1 MTADYAQSRQV
12 RRPRGRLRRLVLPL
26 LIALVILIALLF
38 AVTWLPLRQG
48 RDAWLRGHDA
58 EAVAIGEKWSR
69 LHLWP
74 KQYHQLLGAAY
85 LTSGNTAAA
94 RAHLGGIGNIRL
106 SVIPKDEVAR
116 RLFAREHYADFLA
129 YDAAS
134 HDANENADV
143 PLYRAAALAATN
155 RVAEAQKAFASIDR
169 AHVNASRYASL
180 QRNLA
185 SRATG
190 DAPYVFDRDGGTIA
204 AIRANDVV
212 TINDDFAP
220 LINREAGSL
229 TIGAK
234 LPQLGAN
241 ATIETTL
248 DPFVQKAALK
258 ALSGF
263 RGSLV
268 AIDPHTNEIL
278 AIASSGGNGA
288 IANLALEH
296 QYEPGSVVKVLT
308 GLNAEN
314 GGADLTSLFPYT
326 CKGFLDID
334 GRHFGDWL
342 AAGHGTLNSIDDAL
356 AVSCNVFFADVGL
369 RLGVDRLTRFMTA
382 AGFNGQA
389 NLGVFQVPLGKLT
402 GPVFNRFETAFLAI
416 GLEHESMNALHVAM
430 IASMMANRGELTTPK
445 LLVQRRSILGDV
457 VYAAP
462 KQGTTRLASPAAA
475 ETIVHAMEAVATEA
489 KGTGRRAPVTGI
501 SMAMKTGTAGER
513 KSGLEAL
520 ILAFAPVES
529 PRIAFGVIAE
539 DAGPAEF
546 AGAKIAHD
554 FLEAMSP
561 RLREAINHRDT
572 EGTKKPQ

>member
-12 RRPRGRLRRLVLPL
+12 QRPRGRLWRLVLPL

-38 AVTWLPLRQG
+38 VVTWLPLRQG
-48 RDAWLRGHDA
+48 RDAWLRGDDA

-69 LHLWP
+69 FHLWP
-74 KQYHQLLGAAY
+74 TQYHQLLAAAY
-85 LTSGNTAAA
+85 LTSGNTANS
-94 RAHLGGIGNIRL
+94 HLGGIGNIHL
-106 SVIPKDEVAR
+106 SIIPKDEVAR
-116 RLFAREHYADFLA
+116 RLFAHERYGDFLT

-134 HDANENADV
+134 RDAHENADV
-143 PLYRAAALAATN
+143 PLYRAAALLATN
-155 RVAEAQKAFASIDR
+155 RGPEAQKAFASIDR

-185 SRATG
+185 ARAAG

-220 LINREAGSL
+220 LINRDAGSL

-241 ATIETTL
+241 DTIETTL

-268 AIDPHTNEIL
+268 AIDPRTNEIL
-278 AIASSGGNGA
+278 AIASSRGNGA
-288 IANLALEH
+288 MANLALEN

-308 GLNAEN
+308 GLNAED
-314 GGADLTSLFPYT
+314 GGTDLKSLFPYT

-356 AVSCNVFFADVGL
+356 AVSCNIFFADVGL

-389 NLGVFQVPLGKLT
+389 NLGVFQVPLGKIV
-402 GPVFNRFETAFLAI
+402 GPVFNRFETASFAI

-445 LLVQRRSILGDV
+445 LLVRRRSILGDA
-457 VYAAP
+457 VYTAP
-462 KQGTTRLASPAAA
+462 KQETTRLASPTAA

-489 KGTGRRAPVTGI
+489 KGTGHRAPVAGI
-501 SMAMKTGTAGER
+501 SLAMKTGTAGER

-554 FLEAMSP
+554 FLEAMAP
-561 RLREAINHRDT
+561 RLR
-572 EGTKKPQ
+572 

>member
-1 MTADYAQSRQV
+1 MNADYAQSREVQ
-12 RRPRGRLRRLVLPL
+12 RPRGRLRRLVLPL
-26 LIALVILIALLF
+26 LITLVILIGLLF
-38 AVTWLPLRQG
+38 GVAWLPLRQG
-48 RDAWLRGHDA
+48 RDAWLRGDSA
-58 EAVAIGEKWSR
+58 AAVAIGEKWSQ

-74 KQYHQLLGAAY
+74 AQYHQLLAAAY

-94 RAHLGGIGNIRL
+94 REHLAGIGDIRA
-106 SVIPKDEVAR
+106 SVIPKDDVAR
-116 RLFAREHYADFLA
+116 RLFARERYDDFLA

-134 HDANENADV
+134 RDANENADV
-143 PLYRAAALAATN
+143 PLYRAAALVGTH
-155 RVAEAQKAFASIDR
+155 RMAEAQKAFASVDR

-180 QRNLA
+180 QRHLA
-185 SRATG
+185 AANG
-190 DAPYVFDRDGGTIA
+190 DAPYVFDRNGGTIA
-204 AIRANDVV
+204 TIHANEVV
-212 TINDDFAP
+212 ATNDDFAP
-220 LINREAGSL
+220 LINREAGAL

-241 ATIETTL
+241 DSIETTL

-258 ALSGF
+258 ALAGF

-268 AIDPHTNEIL
+268 AIDPRTNEIL
-278 AIASSGGNGA
+278 AIASSRGKGDL
-288 IANLALEH
+288 ANLALEH
-296 QYEPGSVVKVLT
+296 QYEPGSIVKVLT

-314 GGADLTSLFPYT
+314 GAVDVASLFPYT
-326 CKGFLDID
+326 CKGSLDID

-389 NLGVFQVPLGKLT
+389 DLGAFQVPLGKIV
-402 GPVFNRFETAFLAI
+402 GPVFNHFETAFLAI

-445 LLVQRRSILGDV
+445 LLVRRRSILGDA
-457 VYAAP
+457 VYTAP
-462 KQGTTRLASPAAA
+462 KQGSTRLASPSAA

-489 KGTGRRAPVTGI
+489 KGTGRRAPVAGI
-501 SMAMKTGTAGER
+501 SLAMKTGTAGER

-529 PRIAFGVIAE
+529 PKIAFGVIAE

-554 FLEAMSP
+554 FMEAMAP
-561 RLREAINHRDT
+561 RL
-572 EGTKKPQ
+572 K

>member
-1 MTADYAQSRQV
+1 MTADYVQSREVQ
-12 RRPRGRLRRLVLPL
+12 RPRGRLLRLVLPL

-38 AVTWLPLRQG
+38 VVTWLPLKQG
-48 RDAWLRGHDA
+48 RDAWLRGDDA

-69 LHLWP
+69 FHLWP
-74 KQYHQLLGAAY
+74 SQYHQLLAAAC
-85 LTSGNTAAA
+85 LTSGNTTAA
-94 RAHLGGIGNIRL
+94 REHFGGIGNIRL
-106 SVIPKDEVAR
+106 SVIPKDAVAR
-116 RLFAREHYADFLA
+116 RLFARNRYSDFLS

-134 HDANENADV
+134 RDTHENADV
-143 PLYRAAALAATN
+143 PLYRAAALVATN
-155 RVAEAQKAFASIDR
+155 RMAEAQKAFASIDR

-180 QRNLA
+180 RRNLA
-185 SRATG
+185 VRASG

-204 AIRANDVV
+204 AIRANEAA

-220 LINREAGSL
+220 LINREAGAL

-241 ATIETTL
+241 DTIETTL

-258 ALSGF
+258 ALTGF

-268 AIDPHTNEIL
+268 AIDPRTNEIL
-278 AIASSGGNGA
+278 AIASSRGNGA

-308 GLNAEN
+308 GLNAED

-369 RLGVDRLTRFMTA
+369 RLGADRLTRFMTA
-382 AGFNGQA
+382 SGFNGQA
-389 NLGVFQVPLGKLT
+389 NLGVFQVPLGKIV
-402 GPVFNRFETAFLAI
+402 GPVSNRFETASLAI

-430 IASMMANRGELTTPK
+430 IAAMMANRGELTTPK
-445 LLVQRRSILGDV
+445 LLVRRRSILGDV
-457 VYAAP
+457 VYTAP

-489 KGTGRRAPVTGI
+489 KGTGHRAPVAGI
-501 SMAMKTGTAGER
+501 SLAMKTGTAGER

-520 ILAFAPVES
+520 ILAFAPAES

-554 FLEAMSP
+554 FLEAMAP
-561 RLREAINHRDT
+561 RLR
-572 EGTKKPQ
+572 

>member
-1 MTADYAQSRQV
+1 
-12 RRPRGRLRRLVLPL
+12 RGRLRRLVLPL
-26 LIALVILIALLF
+26 LIALAVLVAALF
-38 AVTWLPLRQG
+38 AVAWMPLRQG
-48 RDAWLRGHDA
+48 RDAWLRGRDA
-58 EAVAIGEKWSR
+58 EAIAIGEKWSR

-74 KQYHQLLGAAY
+74 AQYHQLLGTAY
-85 LTSGNTAAA
+85 LTSGNSAAA
-94 RAHLGGIGNIRL
+94 REHLGGIGAIRFP
-106 SVIPKDEVAR
+106 VIPKDEVAR
-116 RLFAREHYADFLA
+116 RLFARERYDDFLA

-134 HDANENADV
+134 RDAHENADV

-155 RVAEAQKAFASIDR
+155 RVAEAQKAFASIDKSR
-169 AHVNASRYASL
+169 VNAVRYASL

-185 SRATG
+185 ARASG
-190 DAPYVFDRDGGTIA
+190 DAPYVFDRSGAAIA
-204 AIRANDVV
+204 VIRANDVIV
-212 TINDDFAP
+212 TNDDFAA
-220 LINREAGSL
+220 LINRDAGNL

-234 LPQLGAN
+234 LPKLGTN

-258 ALSGF
+258 ALTGF

-268 AIDPHTNEIL
+268 AIDPRTNEIL
-278 AIASSGGNGA
+278 AIASSRGNGPL
-288 IANLALEH
+288 ANLALEH

-314 GGADLTSLFPYT
+314 GGTDVASMFPYT
-326 CKGFLDID
+326 CKGWLDID

-356 AVSCNVFFADVGL
+356 AVSCNVFFADVGI
-369 RLGVDRLTRFMTA
+369 RLGVDRLKTFMTA
-382 AGFNGQA
+382 AGFDGQA
-389 NLGVFQVPLGKLT
+389 NLGVFNVPLGKTT
-402 GPVFNRFETAFLAI
+402 GQVFNHFETAFLAI

-430 IASMMANRGELTTPK
+430 VASMMANRGALTTPK
-445 LLVQRRSILGDV
+445 FLVQRRSILGDV
-457 VYAAP
+457 VATAP

-475 ETIVHAMEAVATEA
+475 ETMVHAMEAVATEA
-489 KGTGRRAPVTGI
+489 KGTGRRAPVAGI
-501 SMAMKTGTAGER
+501 SLAMKTGTAGER

-529 PRIAFGVIAE
+529 PKIAFGVIAE

-554 FLEAMSP
+554 FLEAMAP
-561 RLREAINHRDT
+561 RLR
-572 EGTKKPQ
+572 

>member
-1 MTADYAQSRQV
+1 MTADYAQSGELQ
-12 RRPRGRLRRLVLPL
+12 RPRGRLRRLVLPL
-26 LIALVILIALLF
+26 LIALAVLVAALF
-38 AVTWLPLRQG
+38 AVAWMPLRQG
-48 RDAWLRGHDA
+48 RDAWLRGRDA
-58 EAVAIGEKWSR
+58 EAIAIGEKWSR

-74 KQYHQLLGAAY
+74 SQYHQLLGTAY
-85 LTSGNTAAA
+85 LTSGNSAAA
-94 RAHLGGIGNIRL
+94 REHLGGIGAIRF

-116 RLFAREHYADFLA
+116 RLFARERYDDFLA

-134 HDANENADV
+134 RDAHENADV

-155 RVAEAQKAFASIDR
+155 RVAEAQKAFASIDKAR
-169 AHVNASRYASL
+169 VNASRYASL

-185 SRATG
+185 ARASG
-190 DAPYVFDRDGGTIA
+190 DAPYVFDRSGAAIA
-204 AIRANDVV
+204 VIRANDVIV
-212 TINDDFAP
+212 TNDDFAA
-220 LINREAGSL
+220 LINRDAGNL

-234 LPQLGAN
+234 LPQLGTN

-258 ALSGF
+258 ALTGF

-268 AIDPHTNEIL
+268 AIDPRTNEIL
-278 AIASSGGNGA
+278 AIASSRGNGPL
-288 IANLALEH
+288 ANLALEH

-314 GGADLTSLFPYT
+314 GGTDVASMFPYT
-326 CKGFLDID
+326 CKGWLDID

-356 AVSCNVFFADVGL
+356 AVSCNVFFADVGI
-369 RLGVDRLTRFMTA
+369 RLGVDRLKTFMTA
-382 AGFNGQA
+382 AGFDGQA
-389 NLGVFQVPLGKLT
+389 NLGVFNVPLGKTT
-402 GPVFNRFETAFLAI
+402 GQVFNHFETAFLAI

-430 IASMMANRGELTTPK
+430 VASMMANRGALTTPK
-445 LLVQRRSILGDV
+445 FLVQRRSILGDV
-457 VYAAP
+457 VAPAP
-462 KQGTTRLASPAAA
+462 KQVTTRLASPAAA
-475 ETIVHAMEAVATEA
+475 ETMVHAMEAVATEA
-489 KGTGRRAPVTGI
+489 KGTGRRAPVAGI
-501 SMAMKTGTAGER
+501 SLAMKTGTAGER

-529 PRIAFGVIAE
+529 PKIAFGVIAE

-554 FLEAMSP
+554 FLEAMAT
-561 RLREAINHRDT
+561 RLR
-572 EGTKKPQ
+572 

>member
-1 MTADYAQSRQV
+1 MTADYVQSREVQ
-12 RRPRGRLRRLVLPL
+12 RPRGRLRRLVLPL
-26 LIALVILIALLF
+26 LIALVILLALLF
-38 AVTWLPLRQG
+38 AVAWIPLRQG
-48 RDAWLRGHDA
+48 RDAWLHGNDA
-58 EAVAIGEKWSR
+58 EAIAIGEKWSR

-74 KQYHQLLGAAY
+74 AQYHQLLAAAY
-85 LTSGNTAAA
+85 LTDGPLLKAEENITS
-94 RAHLGGIGNIRL
+94 IGNIRI
-106 SVIPKDEVAR
+106 SIIPKDEVAR
-116 RLFAREHYADFLA
+116 RLFARERYSDFLT

-134 HDANENADV
+134 RDAHENPDV
-143 PLYRAAALAATN
+143 PLYRAAALLAMNRAT
-155 RVAEAQKAFASIDR
+155 EARKAFASIDK
-169 AHVNASRYASL
+169 AHVNGSRYASL

-185 SRATG
+185 VRASG

-204 AIRANDVV
+204 AIRADDAVA
-212 TINDDFAP
+212 INDDFAP
-220 LINREAGSL
+220 LINREAGTL

-241 ATIETTL
+241 DTIETTL

-268 AIDPHTNEIL
+268 AIDPRTNEIL
-278 AIASSGGNGA
+278 AIASSSGKGEM
-288 IANLALEH
+288 ANLALEH

-314 GGADLTSLFPYT
+314 GAVDVGALFPYT

-389 NLGVFQVPLGKLT
+389 NLGVFQVPLGKT
-402 GPVFNRFETAFLAI
+402 VGQVFNHFETAFLAI

-457 VYAAP
+457 VATAP
-462 KQGTTRLASPAAA
+462 KQGSTRLASPAAA
-475 ETIVHAMEAVATEA
+475 ETMVHAMEAVATEA
-489 KGTGRRAPVTGI
+489 KGTGRRAPVAGI
-501 SMAMKTGTAGER
+501 SLAMKTGTAGER

-520 ILAFAPVES
+520 ILAFAPVQS

-554 FLEAMSP
+554 FLEAMAP
-561 RLREAINHRDT
+561 RLR
-572 EGTKKPQ
+572 

>member
-1 MTADYAQSRQV
+1 MTADSVQSRDVQ
-12 RRPRGRLRRLVLPL
+12 RPRGRLRRLVLPL
-26 LIALVILIALLF
+26 LVALVILIALLF
-38 AVTWLPLRQG
+38 AVAWIPLTRS

-58 EAVAIGEKWSR
+58 AAIAGGEQWSR

-74 KQYHQLLGAAY
+74 AQYHQLLAAAY

-94 RAHLGGIGNIRL
+94 REHLDGIGNIRI
-106 SVIPKDEVAR
+106 SVIPKDDVAR
-116 RLFAREHYADFLA
+116 RLFARERYDDFLA

-134 HDANENADV
+134 HDAHESADV
-143 PLYRAAALAATN
+143 PLYRAAALVATN
-155 RVAEAQKAFASIDR
+155 RPAEGQKAFASIDR
-169 AHVNASRYASL
+169 GHVNAARYASL

-185 SRATG
+185 ARASG
-190 DAPYVFDRDGGTIA
+190 DAPYVFDRDGGILA
-204 AIRANDVV
+204 AVRADNVV
-212 TINDDFAP
+212 ATNDDFAP
-220 LINREAGSL
+220 LMNREAGAL

-241 ATIETTL
+241 DTIETTL

-268 AIDPHTNEIL
+268 AIDPRTNEIL
-278 AIASSGGNGA
+278 AIASSRGKGSL
-288 IANLALEH
+288 ANLALEH

-308 GLNAEN
+308 GLNAES
-314 GGADLTSLFPYT
+314 GGVDVASLFPYT
-326 CKGFLDID
+326 CKGFLNID

-342 AAGHGTLNSIDDAL
+342 AAGHGRLNSIDDAL

-369 RLGVDRLTRFMTA
+369 RLGADRLTRFMTA

-389 NLGVFQVPLGKLT
+389 NLGVFQVPLGKT
-402 GPVFNRFETAFLAI
+402 IGPVFNHFETAFLAI
-416 GLEHESMNALHVAM
+416 GLQHESMNALHVAM
-430 IASMMANRGELTTPK
+430 IASMMANRGELTAPK

-457 VYAAP
+457 VLTAP
-462 KQGTTRLASPAAA
+462 KPATARLASRAAA
-475 ETIVHAMEAVATEA
+475 ETMVHAMEAVATEA
-489 KGTGRRAPVTGI
+489 KGTGRRAPVAGI
-501 SMAMKTGTAGER
+501 SLAMKTGTAGER

-529 PRIAFGVIAE
+529 PKIAFGVIAE

-554 FLEAMSP
+554 FLEAMAP
-561 RLREAINHRDT
+561 RL
-572 EGTKKPQ
+572 K

>member
-1 MTADYAQSRQV
+1 MTADYVQSREVQ
-12 RRPRGRLRRLVLPL
+12 RPRGRLRRLVLPL
-26 LIALVILIALLF
+26 LITLVILIALLF
-38 AVTWLPLRQG
+38 AVAWLPLRQG
-48 RDAWLRGHDA
+48 RDAWLRGDDA
-58 EAVAIGEKWSR
+58 GAIAIGEKWSR

-74 KQYHQLLGAAY
+74 AQYHQLLAAAY
-85 LTSGNTAAA
+85 LTSGPLVKAEENLTS
-94 RAHLGGIGNIRL
+94 IGNLRL
-106 SVIPKDEVAR
+106 SIIPKDEIAR
-116 RLFAREHYADFLA
+116 RLFAREHYSDFLS

-134 HDANENADV
+134 RDAHENADV
-143 PLYRAAALAATN
+143 PLYRAAALLVMN
-155 RVAEAQKAFASIDR
+155 REPEAQKAFASIDR

-180 QRNLA
+180 LRNMTARA
-185 SRATG
+185 SG
-190 DAPYVFDRDGGTIA
+190 DAPYVFDRNGGTIA
-204 AIRANDVV
+204 TVRANDVIA
-212 TINDDFAP
+212 TNDDFVP
-220 LINREAGSL
+220 LINREAGAL

-258 ALSGF
+258 ALAGF

-268 AIDPHTNEIL
+268 AIDPRTNEIL
-278 AIASSGGNGA
+278 AIASSPGKGT

-308 GLNAEN
+308 GLNALN
-314 GGADLTSLFPYT
+314 STAGGVDVMSLFPYT

-356 AVSCNVFFADVGL
+356 AVSCNIFFADLGI

-389 NLGVFQVPLGKLT
+389 DLGLFQVPLGKT
-402 GPVFNRFETAFLAI
+402 VGQAFNHFETAFLAI

-430 IASMMANRGELTTPK
+430 IASMMANRGELTTPN

-457 VYAAP
+457 VATAP
-462 KQGTTRLASPAAA
+462 KQGSRRLASPAAA
-475 ETIVHAMEAVATEA
+475 ETMVHAMEAVATEA
-489 KGTGRRAPVTGI
+489 RGTGRRAPVAGI
-501 SMAMKTGTAGER
+501 SLAMKTGTAGER

-520 ILAFAPVES
+520 ILAFAPVQS
-529 PRIAFGVIAE
+529 PKIAFGVIAE

-554 FLEAMSP
+554 FLEAMAP
-561 RLREAINHRDT
+561 RLR
-572 EGTKKPQ
+572 

>member
-1 MTADYAQSRQV
+1 MTADYAQSREVQ
-12 RRPRGRLRRLVLPL
+12 RPRGRLRRHGLPL
-26 LIALVILIALLF
+26 LVALAILTALLF
-38 AVTWLPLRQG
+38 AVAFVPLANA
-48 RDAWLRGHDA
+48 RDAWLRGRYP
-58 EAVAIGEKWSR
+58 EAIATGEKWSA

-74 KQYHQLLGAAY
+74 AHYDQLLAAAY
-85 LTSGNTAAA
+85 LASGNEAAA
-94 RAHLGGIGNIRL
+94 RPHIVPTGIMRSPI
-106 SVIPKDEVAR
+106 IPKIEVAR
-116 RLFAREHYADFLA
+116 RLFARDR
-129 YDAAS
+129 YDAFLSYDTAFP
-134 HDANENADV
+134 DRIENPDV
-143 PLYRAAALAATN
+143 PLYRVAAMLLTN
-155 RVAEAQKAFASIDR
+155 RPAEAKKAFASIDK
-169 AHVNASRYASL
+169 AHVNASHYGAL

-185 SRATG
+185 ARASG

-204 AIRANDVV
+204 AIRANGVV
-212 TINDDFAP
+212 ATNDNFAP

-241 ATIETTL
+241 DTIETTL

-268 AIDPHTNEIL
+268 AIDPRTNEIL
-278 AIASSGGNGA
+278 AIASSRGKGEL
-288 IANLALEH
+288 ANLALEH
-296 QYEPGSVVKVLT
+296 QYEPGSIVKVLT

-314 GGADLTSLFPYT
+314 GGTDIASLFPYT
-326 CKGFLDID
+326 CKGFLEID

-342 AAGHGTLNSIDDAL
+342 PSGHGKLNSIDDAL
-356 AVSCNVFFADVGL
+356 AVSCNVFFADAGL

-382 AGFNGQA
+382 AGFNSQA
-389 NLGVFQVPLGKLT
+389 NLGVFQVPLGKII
-402 GPVFNRFETAFLAI
+402 GPVFNHFETAFLAI

-430 IASMMANRGELTTPK
+430 IASMMANRGALTTPK
-445 LLVQRRSILGDV
+445 LLVQRRSVLGDV
-457 VYAAP
+457 VATAP
-462 KQGTTRLASPAAA
+462 SQGTTRLASPAAA
-475 ETIVHAMEAVATEA
+475 ETMVHAMEAVATEA
-489 KGTGRRAPVTGI
+489 KGTGRRAPVAGI
-501 SMAMKTGTAGER
+501 SLAMKTGTAGER

-554 FLEAMSP
+554 FLEAMAP
-561 RLREAINHRDT
+561 RLR
-572 EGTKKPQ
+572 

>member
-1 MTADYAQSRQV
+1 MTADYAQSRQMQGRKSGCRSV
-12 RRPRGRLRRLVLPL
+12 AVFLLAIVIINAIFAVGWFPARRGRKAW
-26 LIALVILIALLF
+26 IE
-38 AVTWLPLRQG
+38 G
-48 RDAWLRGHDA
+48 RNY
-58 EAVAIGEKWSR
+58 EAIAIGEKWSR
-69 LHLWP
+69 FHLWP
-74 KQYHQLLGAAY
+74 SEYHQLLAAAY
-85 LTSGNTAAA
+85 LTAGNAAVA
-94 RAHLGGIGNIRL
+94 RTHFDGIGDARL
-106 SVIPKDEVAR
+106 IPKDEVAR
-116 RLFAREHYADFLA
+116 RLFARERYSDFLA

-134 HDANENADV
+134 RDDTFGGTDV
-143 PLYRAAALAATN
+143 PLYRAAALVATN
-155 RVAEAQKAFASIDR
+155 RVAEGQKAFASIDK

-180 QRNLA
+180 QRNVA
-185 SRATG
+185 ARATG
-190 DAPYVFDRDGGTIA
+190 NAPYVFDRNGGTIA
-204 AIRANDVV
+204 TIRANDVV
-212 TINDDFAP
+212 ATNADFAP
-220 LINREAGSL
+220 MINREAGAL

-241 ATIETTL
+241 DTIETTL

-258 ALSGF
+258 ALTGF

-268 AIDPHTNEIL
+268 AIDPRTNEIL
-278 AIASSGGNGA
+278 AIASSPGKGA

-308 GLNAEN
+308 GLNALN
-314 GGADLTSLFPYT
+314 STAGGVDVASLFPYT

-342 AAGHGTLNSIDDAL
+342 AAGHGTLSSIDDAL
-356 AVSCNVFFADVGL
+356 AVSCNVFFADLGL

-389 NLGVFQVPLGKLT
+389 DLGVFQVPLGKT
-402 GPVFNRFETAFLAI
+402 VGQAFNHFETAFLAI

-430 IASMMANRGELTTPK
+430 LASMMANRGELTTPT

-457 VYAAP
+457 VYTAQ
-462 KQGTTRLASPAAA
+462 KQGSTRLASPAAA
-475 ETIVHAMEAVATEA
+475 ETMVHAMEAVATEA
-489 KGTGRRAPVTGI
+489 KGTGRRAPVAGI
-501 SMAMKTGTAGER
+501 SLAMKTGTAGER

-529 PRIAFGVIAE
+529 PKIAFGVIAE

-554 FLEAMSP
+554 FLEAMAP
-561 RLREAINHRDT
+561 RLR
-572 EGTKKPQ
+572 

>member
-12 RRPRGRLRRLVLPL
+12 ERPRGRLRRLVLPL
-26 LIALVILIALLF
+26 FIALVILIALLF
-38 AVTWLPLRQG
+38 AVAWIPLRQG
-48 RDAWLRGHDA
+48 RDAWLRGDDA
-58 EAVAIGEKWSR
+58 EATAIGEKWSR

-74 KQYHQLLGAAY
+74 AQYHQLLAAAY
-85 LTSGNTAAA
+85 LTSGNPAAA

-116 RLFAREHYADFLA
+116 RLFARERYDDFLA

-134 HDANENADV
+134 HDARENPDV
-143 PLYRAAALAATN
+143 PLYRAAGLVATN
-155 RVAEAQKAFASIDR
+155 RVADAQKAFASIDK
-169 AHVNASRYASL
+169 AHVNAARYASL
-180 QRNLA
+180 QRHLLGA
-185 SRATG
+185 AG
-190 DAPYVFDRDGGTIA
+190 DAPFVFDRNGGTIA
-204 AIRANDVV
+204 TVRANEVV
-212 TINDDFAP
+212 AINDDFAP
-220 LINREAGSL
+220 IINRQAGAL
-229 TIGAK
+229 TIGSK
-234 LPQLGAN
+234 LSQLGAN
-241 ATIETTL
+241 DTIETTL

-258 ALSGF
+258 ALAGF

-268 AIDPHTNEIL
+268 AIDPRTNEIL
-278 AIASSGGNGA
+278 AIASSPGKGPL
-288 IANLALEH
+288 ANLALEH

-308 GLNAEN
+308 GLNAES
-314 GGADLTSLFPYT
+314 GGVDLASLFPYT

-356 AVSCNVFFADVGL
+356 AVSCNVFSADVGL

-389 NLGVFQVPLGKLT
+389 DLGVFQVPLGKT
-402 GPVFNRFETAFLAI
+402 VGQAFNHFETAFLAI

-457 VYAAP
+457 VATAP
-462 KQGTTRLASPAAA
+462 KQGSTRLASPAAA
-475 ETIVHAMEAVATEA
+475 ETMVHAMEAVATEA
-489 KGTGRRAPVTGI
+489 KGTGRRAPVAGI
-501 SMAMKTGTAGER
+501 SLAMKTGTAGER

-520 ILAFAPVES
+520 ILAFAPVQS
-529 PRIAFGVIAE
+529 PKIAFGVIAE

-561 RLREAINHRDT
+561 RL
-572 EGTKKPQ
+572 K

>member
-1 MTADYAQSRQV
+1 MTVDYVQSREVQ
-12 RRPRGRLRRLVLPL
+12 RPRGRLRRLVLPL
-26 LIALVILIALLF
+26 LIALAVLIALLF
-38 AVTWLPLRQG
+38 AVAWLPLRQG
-48 RDAWLRGHDA
+48 RDAWLRGDDA
-58 EAVAIGEKWSR
+58 GAIAIGEKWSR

-74 KQYHQLLGAAY
+74 AQYHQLLAAAY
-85 LTSGNTAAA
+85 LTSGPLVKAEEHVNS
-94 RAHLGGIGNIRL
+94 IGNIRL
-106 SVIPKDEVAR
+106 SIIPKDEVAR
-116 RLFAREHYADFLA
+116 RLFAKEHYSDFLT

-134 HDANENADV
+134 RDAHENADV
-143 PLYRAAALAATN
+143 PLYRAAALLAMN
-155 RVAEAQKAFASIDR
+155 RAPEAQKAFASIDR
-169 AHVNASRYASL
+169 AHVNAARYAWL
-180 QRNLA
+180 QRHLSTA
-185 SRATG
+185 SG
-190 DAPYVFDRDGGTIA
+190 DAPYVFDRNGGTIA
-204 AIRANDVV
+204 AIRANDAVA
-212 TINDDFAP
+212 INDDFAP
-220 LINREAGSL
+220 LINRDAGAL

-241 ATIETTL
+241 DTIETTL

-258 ALSGF
+258 ALTGF

-268 AIDPHTNEIL
+268 AIDPRTNEIL
-278 AIASSGGNGA
+278 AIASSAGKGA
-288 IANLALEH
+288 MANLALEH

-308 GLNAEN
+308 GLNAESS
-314 GGADLTSLFPYT
+314 GVDVASLFPYT

-389 NLGVFQVPLGKLT
+389 NLGVFTVPLGKT
-402 GPVFNRFETAFLAI
+402 VGQAFNHFETAFLAI

-430 IASMMANRGELTTPK
+430 LASMMANRGELTTPK

-457 VYAAP
+457 VTTAP

-475 ETIVHAMEAVATEA
+475 ETMVHAMEAVATEA
-489 KGTGRRAPVTGI
+489 KGTGRRAPVAGI
-501 SMAMKTGTAGER
+501 SLAMKTGTAGER

-554 FLEAMSP
+554 FLEAMAP
-561 RLREAINHRDT
+561 RL
-572 EGTKKPQ
+572 K